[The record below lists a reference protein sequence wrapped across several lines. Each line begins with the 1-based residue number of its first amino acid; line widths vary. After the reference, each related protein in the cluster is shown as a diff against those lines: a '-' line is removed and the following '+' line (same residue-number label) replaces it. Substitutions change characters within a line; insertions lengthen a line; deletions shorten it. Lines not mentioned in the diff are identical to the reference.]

1 MARPGDGYRVHTTG
15 LTHDESG
22 FPTQDPETVDRVSK
36 RLLNKFDPHRKVID
50 HFEELNVKDAEVL
63 IVSYGISAR
72 AARGAVKQAR
82 DAGIKAGLFRPVTIW
97 PFPEKALVKAAKKAK
112 RILVAEM
119 NAGQLSLEVERVLGR
134 DRVSGVNRIDGEAI
148 SPADIIDAIGKG
160 A

>member
-1 MARPGDGYRVHTTG
+1 M
-15 LTHDESG
+15 
-22 FPTQDPETVDRVSK
+22 
-36 RLLNKFDPHRKVID
+36 
-50 HFEELNVKDAEVL
+50 
-63 IVSYGISAR
+63 
-72 AARGAVKQAR
+72 
-82 DAGIKAGLFRPVTIW
+82 
-97 PFPEKALVKAAKKAK
+97 VKAAKKAK